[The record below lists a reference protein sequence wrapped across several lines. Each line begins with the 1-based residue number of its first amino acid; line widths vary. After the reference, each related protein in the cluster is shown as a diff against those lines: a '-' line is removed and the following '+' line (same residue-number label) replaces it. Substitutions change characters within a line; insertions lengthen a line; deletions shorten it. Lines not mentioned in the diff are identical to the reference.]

1 MNAAMNRPFSIY
13 LDLVRFVA
21 ALLVYVWHSNQ
32 RFLSESILP
41 ASGYGHSAVI
51 VFFVLSG
58 FVIAFITDTK
68 ESTLADYSASRISR
82 VFSVAVPA
90 IVLTLLLDSAGRMLY
105 PAIYGYPYD
114 QFLTRI
120 AGSLLMANEVWFI
133 SITSFS
139 NVPYWS
145 ICYEWWYYVT
155 FAMVMFL
162 PFRLG
167 LPLAAVTVL
176 AIGPKLILLA
186 PVWWTGVLLYRW
198 RRLQSLSLGASWAMV
213 LTSVAGIIFFH
224 YFDLMGAAVG
234 WLEKIIGSDVVYS
247 LTFSKRVFADLLL
260 AVLVFI
266 NFAGMRNVASAH
278 GSLLLA
284 IAGPVRFFAN
294 YTFTLYLLHQPLL
307 LFWAAVIRGDP
318 KAHWYW
324 SGVTLLTMLS
334 VGAVGFFTESRR
346 HALRAWMLP
355 LFRRW
360 EANWSFALVPG
371 GAARSRSNT
380 MVD

>member
-1 MNAAMNRPFSIY
+1 MNTAMNRPFSVY

-21 ALLVYVWHSNQ
+21 ALLVYIWHSNQ

-90 IVLTLLLDSAGRMLY
+90 LVLTLLLDSAGRMLY
-105 PAIYGYPYD
+105 PAIYDYPYD

-120 AGSLLMANEVWFI
+120 VGSLLMANEVWFI

-155 FAMVMFL
+155 FAMVMFMPL
-162 PFRLG
+162 RWG
-167 LPLAAVTVL
+167 LPIAAATML

-186 PVWWTGVLLYRW
+186 PVWWMGVLLYRW
-198 RRLQSLSLGASWAMV
+198 RRLQSLSLGASWVMVAM
-213 LTSVAGIIFFH
+213 SVVGIVMFH
-224 YFDLMGAAVG
+224 HFKLMGAAEG
-234 WLEKIIGSDVVYS
+234 WLEKMIGHERVYS

-260 AVLVFI
+260 ALLVFI
-266 NFAGMRNVASAH
+266 NFAGMRNVAAAH
-278 GSLLLA
+278 GGLLLA
-284 IAGPVRFFAN
+284 LAGPVRFFAN
-294 YTFTLYLLHQPLL
+294 YTFTLYLLHQPLF

-318 KAHWYW
+318 KAPWYW
-324 SGVTLLTMLS
+324 SGVTVLTMLS
-334 VGAVGFFTESRR
+334 VGAVGFLTETRR

-360 EANWSFALVPG
+360 EAGWACAIVPG
-371 GAARSRSNT
+371 AVARSRSSKAA
-380 MVD
+380 D

>member
-1 MNAAMNRPFSIY
+1 MSSAMNRPFSVY

-32 RFLSESILP
+32 RFLTESILP

-105 PAIYGYPYD
+105 PAIYDYPYD

-155 FAMVMFL
+155 FAMVMFM
-162 PFRLG
+162 PRRWG
-167 LPLAAVTVL
+167 LPVAAATML
-176 AIGPKLILLA
+176 AIGPKLIFLA

-198 RRLQSLSLGASWAMV
+198 RRLQNLSLGASWVMV
-213 LTSVAGIIFFH
+213 ITSVVGIILFH
-224 YFDLMGAAVG
+224 HFELMGAAEG
-234 WLEKIIGSDVVYS
+234 WLEKMIGQDMVHS
-247 LTFSKRVFADLLL
+247 LTFSKRVFADFLL
-260 AVLVFI
+260 AFLVFI
-266 NFAGMRNVASAH
+266 NFAGMRNVAAANGALLSA
-278 GSLLLA
+278 LA
-284 IAGPVRFFAN
+284 SPVRFFAN

-307 LFWAAVIRGDP
+307 LFWASVIRGDP
-318 KAHWYW
+318 RAPWYW
-324 SGVTLLTMLS
+324 SGVTLLTLLS
-334 VGAVGFFTESRR
+334 IGAVGFFTESRR
-346 HALRAWMLP
+346 HALRALMLP

-360 EANWSFALVPG
+360 EASLAFAIVPG
-371 GAARSRSNT
+371 AAARSSSNK
-380 MVD
+380 MAD

>member
-334 VGAVGFFTESRR
+334 VGAIGFFTESRR